1 MSDMY
6 FDTDAFDF
14 DSVIDVI
21 DAKTGEAINKG
32 VKLDEIT
39 PDGGLVDDI
48 SDLSDLFEN
57 EEEAEREAEIA
68 ADPNNNVSD
77 LVNPDEEKE
86 VITIFE
92 DLPEDAPFTIGGE
105 TLTKARIKEL
115 QAAEKQITNDREVVT
130 QAAKTVDQVSRFIE
144 QDYYRHQTAID
155 ANIENIKKAMNSGV
169 SETEYGKL
177 SRQLNSAM
185 EARNA
190 LNSRV
195 DERMRLLDL
204 QRAEQTRYAIHQADA
219 HAASKIPNW
228 EKIRGTVLADVAAMG
243 VDLNQIEKII
253 NGPLFEVLY
262 KASAHDRSIKRQSQ
276 IALEK
281 AKAKAPRSQRATT
294 TPQIEGD
301 AKAQKLQQLK
311 TKAKKGGLTRE
322 ENSQMF
328 DFLVD

>member
-6 FDTDAFDF
+6 FDTDTFDF
-14 DSVIDVI
+14 DTVIDVL

-32 VKLDEIT
+32 VKLDEVT

-57 EEEAEREAEIA
+57 EEEAEREAVIA

-77 LVNPDEEKE
+77 LVSPDDEKE
-86 VITIFE
+86 VISIFE
-92 DLPEDAPFTIGGE
+92 DLPEDAVFTIGGE
-105 TLTKARIKEL
+105 TLTKARIQEL
-115 QAAEKQITNDREVVT
+115 QKAEKQITNDREVVT
-130 QAAKTVDQVSRFIE
+130 QAAKTIDQVSRFIE

-155 ANIENIKKAMNSGV
+155 ANIENIQKAMNSGV

-177 SRQLNSAM
+177 SRQLNSAI

-204 QRAEQTRYAIHQADA
+204 QRAEQTRYDVHQADV
-219 HAASKIPNW
+219 HASRKIPNW

-243 VDLNQIEKII
+243 VDLNKIEKII
-253 NGPLFEVLY
+253 DGPLFEVLY
-262 KASAHDRSIKRQSQ
+262 KASAHDRSIKKQSQ
-276 IALEK
+276 LALEK

-294 TPQIEGD
+294 TPQDSRD
-301 AKAQKLQQLK
+301 AKTQKQHQLIA
-311 TKAKKGGLTRE
+311 KANNGGLSRE
-322 ENSQMF
+322 ENSQLF